1 MNCFRL
7 FRSWFL
13 LGVCAVTANAAS
25 DWPQFLGPHRNG
37 VYDGPIFSQRWP
49 TQGLPV
55 TWRKPV
61 GHGFAGPVVVG
72 HQLILFARKGGEET
86 ISCLDSRSGEAM
98 WNFAY
103 ATTYQDD
110 FGFDDGPRATP
121 CISEGYVYTFGAQGL
136 LHCIDLATG
145 QKIWSVDVHAMFDAD
160 KGYFGMAC
168 SPLVEADSVL
178 LNVGGPQGAGIVAFN
193 RHDGKLRWKTSNDEA
208 SYSSPVA
215 ANIGGARRVL
225 FFTRNGLVA
234 VDPATGQIQTEYPW
248 HSGNRMSV
256 NAATP
261 LVLGDKVFLS
271 ACYGTGAVLLNLQGG
286 SAEKLWSGDDLL
298 SNHYATSVELNG
310 FLYGLHGRTDPGLR
324 PHAVL
329 RCVDLDKRTVCWET
343 NAIGAASVTRA
354 GHSLLILTEQGEL
367 FQVAATPERFHV
379 KGRFSCLSSEVR
391 AFPAIADGFFY
402 ARSKDEL
409 VCVDLRD
416 PHEK

>member
-1 MNCFRL
+1 
-7 FRSWFL
+7 
-13 LGVCAVTANAAS
+13 
-25 DWPQFLGPHRNG
+25 
-37 VYDGPIFSQRWP
+37 
-49 TQGLPV
+49 
-55 TWRKPV
+55 
-61 GHGFAGPVVVG
+61 
-72 HQLILFARKGGEET
+72 
-86 ISCLDSRSGEAM
+86 
-98 WNFAY
+98 
-103 ATTYQDD
+103 
-110 FGFDDGPRATP
+110 
-121 CISEGYVYTFGAQGL
+121 
-136 LHCIDLATG
+136 
-145 QKIWSVDVHAMFDAD
+145 
-160 KGYFGMAC
+160 
-168 SPLVEADSVL
+168 VEADAVL
-178 LNVGGPQGAGIVAFN
+178 LNVGGPQGAGIVAFD

-215 ANIGGARRVL
+215 ATIGGARRVL

-234 VDPATGQIQTEYPW
+234 VDPGTGQVQTEYPW

-329 RCVDLDKRTVCWET
+329 RCIDLEKRKVCWET
-343 NAIGAASVTRA
+343 NAIGTASITRA
-354 GHSLLILTEQGEL
+354 GHDLLVLTEQGEL
-367 FQVAATPERFHV
+367 FQLAASPERFHV
-379 KGRFSCLSSEVR
+379 KGRFSYLSSQVR